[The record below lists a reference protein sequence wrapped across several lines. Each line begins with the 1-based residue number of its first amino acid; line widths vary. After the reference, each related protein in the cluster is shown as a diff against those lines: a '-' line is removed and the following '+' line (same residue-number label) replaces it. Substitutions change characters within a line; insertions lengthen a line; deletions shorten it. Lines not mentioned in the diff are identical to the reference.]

1 VDGSTSIG
9 IDGQLEH
16 NAKRQTAE
24 KDTTTSIEKESHM
37 PYDVV
42 SAVYLGNYRIEIEF
56 DNGERGTVDFA
67 MYLDR
72 PGVFNRFRDLE
83 FFRSFSINREL
94 GVLTWGDEI
103 DIAPETLYSRA
114 TGTPLPEWMNPGEEP
129 QKDPQS
135 PIRSR
140 T

>member
-1 VDGSTSIG
+1 MRSMA
-9 IDGQLEH
+9 H
-16 NAKRQTAE
+16 
-24 KDTTTSIEKESHM
+24 
-37 PYDVV
+37 DVV
-42 SAVYLGNYRIEIEF
+42 SAIYRGDYLIEIEF
-56 DNGERGTVDFA
+56 DDGRRGTVDFSN
-67 MYLDR
+67 YLDR
-72 PGVFNRFRDLE
+72 PGVFKRFRDLE

-129 QKDPQS
+129 PTNPRS